1 MQISRIF
8 GAETT
13 ILRAFQTFLRP
24 CSLEKLRAPKDLIPD
39 NMRFFIMKLIDKH
52 GITETK
58 EAVVFLDGM
67 VVGI

>member
-24 CSLEKLRAPKDLIPD
+24 VLII
-39 NMRFFIMKLIDKH
+39 RK
-52 GITETK
+52 
-58 EAVVFLDGM
+58 A
-67 VVGI
+67 

>member
-24 CSLEKLRAPKDLIPD
+24 VLSLEKLRSPKEKFD
-39 NMRFFIMKLIDKH
+39 NMRFIMERFTLSYP
-52 GITETK
+52 EM
-58 EAVVFLDGM
+58 ALFLSYLA
-67 VVGI
+67 